1 MLACL
6 MTALCQCALP
16 SGLIEDAFGRREDA
30 ALLLSDSALP
40 SPHALK
46 PPRRLKCTEY
56 RTKQECFAD
65 WGYAGDDDAMILSGR
80 GGPQRGMG
88 AANFSA
94 APWIF
99 GDADGSGAT
108 IAMIGAEDAKIE
120 TLTSME
126 LKGSTEDR
134 GRAERPAIGKRE
146 FEGMPIG

>member
-65 WGYAGDDDAMILSGR
+65 WGYAGDDDAM
-80 GGPQRGMG
+80 
-88 AANFSA
+88 
-94 APWIF
+94 
-99 GDADGSGAT
+99 D
-108 IAMIGAEDAKIE
+108 
-120 TLTSME
+120 
-126 LKGSTEDR
+126 
-134 GRAERPAIGKRE
+134 RPAFLWK
-146 FEGMPIG
+146 MLHPIYGFASHTQNIRIVE